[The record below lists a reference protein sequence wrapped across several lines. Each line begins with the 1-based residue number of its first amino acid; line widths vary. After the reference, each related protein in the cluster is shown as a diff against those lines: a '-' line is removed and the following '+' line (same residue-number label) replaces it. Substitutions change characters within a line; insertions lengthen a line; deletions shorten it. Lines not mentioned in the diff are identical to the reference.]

1 MIPLFKHYPV
11 LKESLPHQSLG
22 LFPTPIEKCEAL
34 AKELGIQNLY
44 IKRDDLSGE
53 IYGGNKV
60 RKLEFLLAD
69 ALSRHAKEVLTFG
82 CVGSNHATATAVY
95 ANRLGLKS
103 KLVLLPQPKTRA
115 TRANLIMNYLNG
127 ADLRFC
133 PHEEEVSRLVA
144 EVMEESE
151 KEHGMKPTVIP
162 VGGSSP
168 VGVLGF
174 INAALELG
182 EQIRS
187 GEVNEPDVIYVAIGT
202 MGTTVGLQIGLA
214 LQKLKTQVIP
224 IRIVPEKFTNP
235 KDLAHLFQDTLAL
248 LRDKGVKV
256 DDAVTHAANQI
267 SIRDDFYGSEYAL
280 FTQEGVEAMRMANEL
295 AGLKLD
301 GTYTGKALAALIAD
315 GRKGELKNKDV
326 LFWNTYNSRNLQ
338 PHIISLDYHKL
349 PQDFHPYFEETAQP
363 LDKEVL
369 E

>member
-1 MIPLFKHYPV
+1 MIPLFKQYPI
-11 LKESLPHQSLG
+11 LKDVIPHQSLG
-22 LFPTPIEKCEAL
+22 LFPTPVEPCERL
-34 AKELGIQNLY
+34 GKELGIQNLF

-103 KLVLLPQPKTRA
+103 ALVLLPQPKTRA
-115 TRANLIMNYLNG
+115 ARTNLLMDHLNG
-127 ADLRFC
+127 ARLYFC
-133 PHEEEVSRLVA
+133 SHEEEVSRLVA
-144 EVMEESE
+144 EVMEKSAA
-151 KEHGMKPTVIP
+151 EHGMKPTVIP

-168 VGVLGF
+168 VGALGF
-174 INAALELG
+174 VNAAFELG

-202 MGTTVGLQIGLA
+202 MGSTVGLQIGLA

-224 IRIVPEKFTNP
+224 IRIVPENFANPQDMQRLFT
-235 KDLAHLFQDTLAL
+235 DTLTL
-248 LRDKGVKV
+248 LKDKGVEVEKAEGAIDKLV
-256 DDAVTHAANQI
+256 
-267 SIRDDFYGSEYAL
+267 IRDDFYGSEYAL
-280 FTQEGVEAMRMANEL
+280 FTQEGVEAMRLANQL

-338 PHIISLDYHKL
+338 PHVISLDYHKL
-349 PQDFHPYFEETAQP
+349 PQDFYSYFEETAQP